1 MDVLSCNTSSHFPCW
16 QWTLESD
23 IWCANWESTLAQV
36 TWYNQWVADICLQS
50 FSNLPYTLE
59 KWYGTLQ
66 QQWMSYP
73 ATHHPIFYAEG
84 GSQFW
89 HFFCAIWESTLAE
102 IAQCYPYVTDR
113 CFQKLLSSTWYIKW
127 MIWNSLVAM
136 AAFPCNASPYF
147 WCWDS
152 TPNLTFCV
160 QFESQPWQKLHN
172 VNHKWLTDSFRS
184 SSHLHYISMEGYE
197 TLHKQWMFFPA
208 AHHSI
213 FPAERVSQI

>member
-1 MDVLSCNTSSHFPCW
+1 MVWNTSAAMDVLSCNTSSYFLCW
-16 QWTLESD
+16 GRIPILTFFVQFESKP
-23 IWCANWESTLAQV
+23 WQKLRSV
-36 TWYNQWVADICLQS
+36 TPTY
-50 FSNLPYTLE
+50 
-59 KWYGTLQ
+59 
-66 QQWMSYP
+66 M
-73 ATHHPIFYAEG
+73 
-84 GSQFW
+84 
-89 HFFCAIWESTLAE
+89 
-102 IAQCYPYVTDR
+102 TDR

-208 AHHSI
+208 AHHPI

>member
-1 MDVLSCNTSSHFPCW
+1 MEHFSSNGCLILQHIILFSMLREDPN
-16 QWTLESD
+16 SD
-23 IWCANWESTLAQV
+23 I
-36 TWYNQWVADICLQS
+36 
-50 FSNLPYTLE
+50 
-59 KWYGTLQ
+59 
-66 QQWMSYP
+66 
-73 ATHHPIFYAEG
+73 
-84 GSQFW
+84 
-89 HFFCAIWESTLAE
+89 FCAIWESTLAE

-136 AAFPCNASPYF
+136 AAFPCNTSPYF

-184 SSHLHYISMEGYE
+184 SSHLHYISKEGYE

-208 AHHSI
+208 AHHPI